1 MKKFLAVLSTLVM
14 VGSLASCGD
23 NSSSS
28 NNNSS
33 NDTKTTTAAKDEATE
48 ANNNGGEDTSS
59 GKKTVGIAMPTKSLE
74 RWNRDG
80 EYLKDQFEAAGYD
93 VDLKYS
99 DNKTEQQNNDIQ
111 SMIADKVDLLLIA
124 AIDGDTLSQTLADA
138 KSANIPVIAYDRLI
152 MNTDAVSYYV
162 SFDNYTVG
170 KLQGE
175 FVRDALKLD
184 SEAGPFNI
192 EFTAGDPA
200 DNNAGYFFNGA
211 YDALEQYIKDGKL
224 KVPSGKTTFEQVATP
239 TWSTDTALAN
249 MQNTLASYYSD
260 GTQLDVALCSNDS
273 TALGV
278 AQAIASDYSG
288 SNAPLVTGQ
297 DGDIA
302 NLKNILYKMLAD
314 YLRKNRV
321 NVKEMYFNIDDF
333 KNCDLEK
340 LNWEEKYSIILI
352 IIKTILPILN
362 LDKMNN
368 IDITYNNI
376 KNKFCKKNFILTPTN
391 RNINPFKFF
400 LKKINTLSTKRNKNK
415 TISKYS
421 SLSSNF
427 NGYKTNILFNEQN
440 PFSTRSYSLLKI

>member
-1 MKKFLAVLSTLVM
+1 MKKFLAVISTLVM

-23 NSSSS
+23 NSTSS
-28 NNNSS
+28 NDSS
-33 NDTKTTTAAKDEATE
+33 NNDTKTTTAAKDEATE
-48 ANNNGGEDTSS
+48 ANNGGEENSS
-59 GKKTVGIAMPTKSLE
+59 GEKTVGIAMPTKSLE

-80 EYLKDQFEAAGYD
+80 EYLKDQFEAAGYK

-278 AQAIASDYSG
+278 AQAISSDYSG
-288 SNAPLVTGQ
+288 KNTPIVTGQ

-302 NLKNILYKMLAD
+302 NLQNIVDGKQSMTVYKNVSDEAGVTLDVAKAILSGQTPDGSLSLSAEASYDTSSYNNGVKVVPSYLLVPYVITKDSLDKLVDTGLYKWD
-314 YLRKNRV
+314 SNNKYL
-321 NVKEMYFNIDDF
+321 E
-333 KNCDLEK
+333 
-340 LNWEEKYSIILI
+340 
-352 IIKTILPILN
+352 
-362 LDKMNN
+362 
-368 IDITYNNI
+368 
-376 KNKFCKKNFILTPTN
+376 
-391 RNINPFKFF
+391 
-400 LKKINTLSTKRNKNK
+400 STA
-415 TISKYS
+415 
-421 SLSSNF
+421 
-427 NGYKTNILFNEQN
+427 
-440 PFSTRSYSLLKI
+440 STT